1 MSQQTHPLREER
13 GKLWQWVNDFYDTRL
28 HSHSFY
34 ERKPA
39 ASRHILA
46 SCVARQ
52 RRRVL
57 ATRFDKRCKCRWW
70 ITQCVRHCFAALFP
84 LSLSHYPSLSL
95 SLCFSFPLHHSPT
108 LFALVL
114 ICDKS
119 SLTCVQLGNL
129 AARCEDPFA
138 LESVAALAQ
147 QHIRHCTTTTQRHTH
162 IDTLTSNYF
171 EACAAICQTSLELS
185 LSERRVWQPRDRRTC
200 MTYGRYSWLPPLP
213 PLLPL
218 TPPPN

>member
-1 MSQQTHPLREER
+1 MER
-13 GKLWQWVNDFYDTRL
+13 GKLWQWVNDFYDTRSHS

-52 RRRVL
+52 GKEGVSSRHASTSVAN
-57 ATRFDKRCKCRWW
+57 ATDGLRNASG
-70 ITQCVRHCFAALFP
+70 TALPLCLLSSSLTFP
-84 LSLSHYPSLSL
+84 LSHTHSS
-95 SLCFSFPLHHSPT
+95 PLPVSPT

-129 AARCEDPFA
+129 ATRCEDPFA

-147 QHIRHCTTTTQRHTH
+147 QHIRHCTTTTQRDTPPH
-162 IDTLTSNYF
+162 ILLLTTNYF

-185 LSERRVWQPRDRRTC
+185 LTERRVWQRRDRRTC
-200 MTYGRYSWLPPLP
+200 MTYGRYS
-213 PLLPL
+213 
-218 TPPPN
+218 

>member
-1 MSQQTHPLREER
+1 MTRACTRTRFTSGSQRHP
-13 GKLWQWVNDFYDTRL
+13 GTSW
-28 HSHSFY
+28 
-34 ERKPA
+34 PA
-39 ASRHILA
+39 AWQRKEGVSSRHA
-46 SCVARQ
+46 STSVAN
-52 RRRVL
+52 
-57 ATRFDKRCKCRWW
+57 
-70 ITQCVRHCFAALFP
+70 AADGLRNASGTALPLFF
-84 LSLSHYPSLSL
+84 LSLSHTILPSL

-200 MTYGRYSWLPPLP
+200 MTYGRYS
-213 PLLPL
+213 
-218 TPPPN
+218 